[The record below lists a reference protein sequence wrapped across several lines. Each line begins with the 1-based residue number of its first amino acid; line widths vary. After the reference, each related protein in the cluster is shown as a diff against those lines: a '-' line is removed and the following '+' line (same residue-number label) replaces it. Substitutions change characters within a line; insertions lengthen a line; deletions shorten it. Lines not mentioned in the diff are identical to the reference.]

1 MRSHALV
8 ALVCVFI
15 AGCLGDGEPL
25 LEGYEGGSS
34 TMSEEDT
41 GADPGDASEAG
52 GDEGDVDGQEDAS
65 VECTWPTEGT
75 GFALGDTFSPDM
87 VLRECDGTERTL
99 GELMCGHKLTLIDLS
114 AGWCQP
120 CKEQAL
126 TLDLEIYEPYKDA
139 GLQVVSI
146 IFQSEDSGV
155 ATSSTCEEW
164 RDAFELTS
172 PVLTDPFFNLNG
184 GVKAMFD
191 AAGGAAPVNML
202 VDETFTIKYVHSG
215 EKPVGLDKVI
225 EGFLS
230 D

>member
-1 MRSHALV
+1 MRSQALAV
-8 ALVCVFI
+8 LVCVSI
-15 AGCLGDGEPL
+15 AGCLGDGQPL
-25 LEGYEGGSS
+25 LDGYEGGNS
-34 TMSEEDT
+34 TTPEEDT
-41 GADPGDASEAG
+41 GATPEDATEESG
-52 GDEGDVDGQEDAS
+52 GDVVAVEDAS
-65 VECTWPTEGT
+65 VECTWPPEGT
-75 GFALGDTFSPDM
+75 GFGLGDTFSPGM
-87 VLRECDGTERTL
+87 LLRECDGTERTL

-120 CKEQAL
+120 CKEQAA
-126 TLDLEIYEPYKDA
+126 TLDVEIYEPYKEQ

-155 ATSSTCEEW
+155 ATSSTCAEW

-172 PVLTDPFFNLNG
+172 PVLTDPFFNSNG

-230 D
+230 E